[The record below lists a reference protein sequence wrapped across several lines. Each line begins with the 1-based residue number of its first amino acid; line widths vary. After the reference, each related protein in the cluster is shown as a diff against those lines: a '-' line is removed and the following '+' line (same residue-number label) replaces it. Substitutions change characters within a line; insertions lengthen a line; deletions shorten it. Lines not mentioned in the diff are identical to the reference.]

1 MDCRTV
7 QEEILECVDQ
17 SALSVGARAHVS
29 ACQACAAFA
38 AAQADVDARLSRAL
52 VPPRLSS
59 NFRGA
64 LHSRIAAERRTW
76 VRDAAPDM
84 LHFISWGVL
93 TVATA
98 LFLSVDPLFVF
109 VGGATTALSTYVVLS
124 AVRSSFEE
132 A

>member
-1 MDCRTV
+1 MDCRTA
-7 QEEILECVDQ
+7 QEHVLECVDEH
-17 SALSVGARAHVS
+17 ALTASARAHVS

-52 VPPRLSS
+52 VAPRLSS
-59 NFRGA
+59 NFRDA
-64 LHSRIAAERRTW
+64 LHRRIAAERRTW

-98 LFLSVDPLFVF
+98 LSLSVDPLFVF
-109 VGGATTALSTYVVLS
+109 VGGAATALSTYVVLS
-124 AVRSSFEE
+124 AVRSSFEK